1 MGQPTLDRFYHLA
14 ALLMM
19 YWVCQESLAMDNRI
33 ALIVGNSSYRDAP
46 LRNPAN
52 DAADMANTLENLGF
66 KVNKLLDADSRTMKR
81 AIRSFGKEL
90 SQDDTVGLFY
100 FAGHGLQVGGINYL
114 VPINAHIE
122 SEADIEYEAINAGRI
137 LSQMSLA
144 GNGLNLVILDACR
157 NNPFAR
163 SFRSSTRGLAR
174 MEAPKGSLILYATS
188 PGDVA
193 ADGEGENGL
202 FTEKLIETI
211 NREGLTIEEVFK
223 QTAIA
228 VNNASNSA
236 QVPYIEGVIL
246 GDFYFREASSQ
257 NVKHTPDPTP
267 TPIQTQPQVQAQ
279 TQPSVNTSV
288 VIASEVENTFWDT
301 VKQSNSVELYQ
312 AYLDQYPN
320 GFYSRIAEIII
331 KNATSQVENN
341 KKSEKS
347 ETIEISSNSANVGQ
361 SGLVQTNGGK
371 KLGGVSARNINENHS
386 PPINT
391 KDIKTVTPN
400 NGVTSDPNVIPM
412 AKIPQG
418 CFKMGSFQ
426 GNSSEK
432 PAHTVC
438 ITKPFMMG
446 KYEVT
451 QGQWKAI
458 MNSNPS
464 LYQTSD
470 GNPVERVSW
479 DDIQIFIELLNKK
492 TRLNYRLP
500 TEAEWEY
507 ACNGTEPRLFCG
519 GDDSNDYAWYG
530 EEWDSGH
537 HLVGT
542 KLPNEFG
549 LYDMSGNVWEWVND
563 WYAKD
568 YYQRSPKDDP
578 KGPNIGTYR
587 SNRGGSWLNSEKHA
601 RSYNRSRN
609 KSSLRR
615 AYLGFRLARDL

>member
-1 MGQPTLDRFYHLA
+1 MGQPILDRFYRLA
-14 ALLMM
+14 AFLII
-19 YWVCQESLAMDNRI
+19 YCVCQEGWAMDNRV

-46 LRNPAN
+46 LKNPAN
-52 DAADMANTLENLGF
+52 DASDMASALEKLGF
-66 KVNKLLDADSRTMKR
+66 KVSKLLDADSRTMKR
-81 AIRSFGKEL
+81 AIRDFGKEL

-114 VPINAHIE
+114 VPINALIE
-122 SEADIEYEAINAGRI
+122 TEADIEYEAINAGRI

-228 VNNASNSA
+228 VNKASNSA

-246 GDFYFREASSQ
+246 GDFYFKEASGQ
-257 NVKHTPDPTP
+257 NVKNTPDPTP
-267 TPIQTQPQVQAQ
+267 IPVQPQPQVQAQ
-279 TQPSVNTSV
+279 AQPSIDTSV
-288 VIASEVENTFWDT
+288 VIASEVENTFWDA

-331 KNATSQVENN
+331 KNATSQAEEGQ
-341 KKSEKS
+341 KSEKS
-347 ETIEISSNSANVGQ
+347 GSIEIPDNSATVDQPDLIQAN
-361 SGLVQTNGGK
+361 SGKELVDIST
-371 KLGGVSARNINENHS
+371 RNIGENQ
-386 PPINT
+386 PAPNT
-391 KDIKTVTPN
+391 KDAKTLTPSN
-400 NGVTSDPNVIPM
+400 DITIDPNVIPM
-412 AKIPQG
+412 TKIPSG

-426 GNSSEK
+426 GSSSEK
-432 PAHTVC
+432 PVHTVC
-438 ITKPFMMG
+438 ITKPFMIG

-451 QGQWKAI
+451 QGQWKAV

-479 DDIQIFIELLNKK
+479 DDVQIFIELLNKK
-492 TRLNYRLP
+492 TGLNYRLP

-507 ACNGTEPRLFCG
+507 ACNGTEPKLFCG

-537 HLVGT
+537 HRVGT
-542 KLPNEFG
+542 KLPNQFG

-568 YYQRSPKDDP
+568 YYQRSPENDP